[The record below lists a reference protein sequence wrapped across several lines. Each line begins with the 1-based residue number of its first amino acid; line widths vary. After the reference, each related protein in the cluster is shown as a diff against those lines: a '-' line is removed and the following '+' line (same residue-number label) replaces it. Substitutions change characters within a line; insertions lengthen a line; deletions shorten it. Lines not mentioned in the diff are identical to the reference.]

1 MLRAGKLEVGEDGRA
16 GSKRD
21 SRSRRIR
28 RLPGDLPRDLS
39 GGGIRAARLP
49 EEDAENGQNRF
60 GPGPR
65 KITEPDSEPEMKR
78 QTYESVWDALEESAE
93 AAANMRV
100 RADLMIAVQ
109 RYVSKNALTQLQ
121 AAKRLGITQPRLNDL
136 LRGKIDKFSVD
147 ALVNML
153 TKVGKQV
160 SVKVSKAA

>member
-1 MLRAGKLEVGEDGRA
+1 
-16 GSKRD
+16 
-21 SRSRRIR
+21 
-28 RLPGDLPRDLS
+28 
-39 GGGIRAARLP
+39 
-49 EEDAENGQNRF
+49 
-60 GPGPR
+60 
-65 KITEPDSEPEMKR
+65 MKR

-109 RYVSKNALTQLQ
+109 RYVNESALTQLQ

-153 TKVGKQV
+153 TKAGRRV
-160 SVKVSKAA
+160 SVKVRKAA